1 MKGESTRNRCGHS
14 LRGSSGSTH
23 TRPRGHTRP
32 ARQSPCTRCVRNSS
46 PSRCHRHAQSTACTR
61 APPPRWRSADSSARR
76 ASLMPRSTGYGTR
89 CTRTRSALATRSR
102 RGLVR
107 GPLAWAQRVPEVT
120 IGVWAHPPHKALPRW
135 RCPSYP
141 ICCSK
146 YRNNTVLVPLL
157 ASSQRQNKQ
166 TTTKTPCIFEAA
178 AETRNSAGRPG
189 AGRRAPALQR
199 GGTYAQ
205 VKCSHAR
212 ARATFPRGCR
222 VLSGFG
228 LLLLHKV
235 RPPTLARPVASAARW
250 PASGRSPGRMR
261 ALVAPAGAPL
271 STAPGPRP
279 PAAAGR

>member
-89 CTRTRSALATRSR
+89 CTRTRSAPATRSR

-135 RCPSYP
+135 RCPRIQFVAPS
-141 ICCSK
+141 I
-146 YRNNTVLVPLL
+146 V
-157 ASSQRQNKQ
+157 
-166 TTTKTPCIFEAA
+166 TTLSWFLCL
-178 AETRNSAGRPG
+178 
-189 AGRRAPALQR
+189 PA
-199 GGTYAQ
+199 
-205 VKCSHAR
+205 
-212 ARATFPRGCR
+212 
-222 VLSGFG
+222 
-228 LLLLHKV
+228 
-235 RPPTLARPVASAARW
+235 
-250 PASGRSPGRMR
+250 ASGKTSKQQPKRR
-261 ALVAPAGAPL
+261 VF
-271 STAPGPRP
+271 
-279 PAAAGR
+279 